1 MKKAAVI
8 TAIVLLIAAAALLI
22 QFSGTDTEYS
32 RFNTNWNG
40 TSDFFASAD
49 APDIYDY
56 KDLEG
61 KTNTT
66 LLVIAPTKEFGGN
79 ALLTYV
85 KSGNTLIIADQ
96 SGNANR
102 FLLTTAGTG
111 IRVVDAPLRSSDWE
125 YKDAGLIRGY
135 VTEGSSLFGTDAEKL
150 FVNYPGYVTGGKT
163 ILETSQLSWIDTNGN
178 NVADKDEPLKVY
190 SLAAS
195 YTIGS
200 GKIIVIS
207 DPSIFVNSMQN
218 IQYKEN
224 TAVLNALKEQN
235 LLIDQTASDTAKG
248 GGIFGLLPLIYQ
260 YPAAGAA
267 ILAGIFLLCG
277 LICIR
282 RGKP

>member
-1 MKKAAVI
+1 M
-8 TAIVLLIAAAALLI
+8 LI
-22 QFSGTDTEYS
+22 FG
-32 RFNTNWNG
+32 
-40 TSDFFASAD
+40 FFASAD
-49 APDIYDY
+49 APDIYNY

-66 LLVIAPTKEFGGN
+66 LLVIAPTKEFGGD

-102 FLLTTAGTG
+102 FLLTEAGTD

-150 FVNYPGYVTGGKT
+150 FVNYPGYVTGGNT

-235 LLIDQTASDTAKG
+235 LLIDQAASETAKG

-277 LICIR
+277 LICVR